1 MEQRKQELQQGR
13 FPAEGISRMLGQ
25 EVPDNNQAAVW
36 EDAQLRPEL
45 VKEMESPEFPVC
57 LNTLRRDLDNGQRVW
72 CWVGDKSIE
81 NQWNKK
87 KKTKTIMNCMEDWAR
102 KEK

>member
-1 MEQRKQELQQGR
+1 
-13 FPAEGISRMLGQ
+13 MLGQ

-57 LNTLRRDLDNGQRVW
+57 LNTLRRDLDNW
-72 CWVGDKSIE
+72 
-81 NQWNKK
+81 
-87 KKTKTIMNCMEDWAR
+87 
-102 KEK
+102 